1 MDIKRV
7 KVEMPAGANVIIGQT
22 HFIKS
27 AEDLYEAM
35 VNSAPKMRFG
45 VAFCE
50 ASGPCLVRAE
60 GNDAELKALAARN
73 ALNIGAG
80 HSFII
85 VMQDV
90 FPINVLQA
98 IKNCNEVCGI
108 FCATANPVEVL
119 VVETEL
125 GRGIVGVVDGSKPR
139 CIETEEDV
147 KHRKE
152 FLRKIG
158 YKL

>member
-1 MDIKRV
+1 METKKV
-7 KVEMPAGANVIIGQT
+7 KVEMPDGANVIIGQT

-45 VAFCE
+45 LAFCE

-60 GNDAELKALAARN
+60 GNDPDLKAVAARN

-98 IKNCNEVCGI
+98 IKNCNEVCNI
-108 FCATANPVEVL
+108 FCATANPVEVI
-119 VVETEL
+119 VAETQL
-125 GRGIVGVVDGSKPR
+125 GRGIVGVVDGSKPKG
-139 CIETEEDV
+139 IESDEDV
-147 KHRKE
+147 RNRKE

>member
-1 MDIKRV
+1 M
-7 KVEMPAGANVIIGQT
+7 
-22 HFIKS
+22 S
-27 AEDLYEAM
+27 
-35 VNSAPKMRFG
+35 SAPKTRFG

-60 GNDAELKALAARN
+60 GNDPTLKALAAKN

-85 VMQDV
+85 IMQDV

-98 IKNCNEVCGI
+98 VKNCNEVCGI

-119 VVETEL
+119 VAATEL
-125 GRGIVGVVDGSKPR
+125 GRGIVGVVDGSRPKG
-139 CIETEEDV
+139 IETEEDV
-147 KHRKE
+147 KNRKE